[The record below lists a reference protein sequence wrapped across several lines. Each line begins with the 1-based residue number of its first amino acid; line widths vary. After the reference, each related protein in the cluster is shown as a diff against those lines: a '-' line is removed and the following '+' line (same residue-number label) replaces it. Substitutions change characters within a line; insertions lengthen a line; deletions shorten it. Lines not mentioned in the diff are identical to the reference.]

1 MMFLGSLAGFASGLL
16 QDGVKAFINN
26 KEREHE
32 KKIEVEKLKEL
43 NEHTFE
49 LDKKRAELNIELSNT
64 DLQKTQLEYN
74 IKQQD
79 ALIANEATEQKYIEN
94 ITKATLEP
102 FDYDIVFLK
111 PVEYPNNK
119 VGNIVAAII
128 NLLYGIVNSCI
139 GLCSI
144 VKFSKEIINITRP
157 LLSFISLLSIPIV
170 LHFSF
175 INIEGLFSGDKGLE
189 RWIEIIGGMFFLA
202 EYIITFWF
210 YGRHREKMGNIFQ
223 KKN

>member
-1 MMFLGSLAGFASGLL
+1 MMFLGSLAGFLSGVA
-16 QDGVKAFINN
+16 QDGIKLLINRN
-26 KEREHE
+26 EKIHE
-32 KKIEVEKLKEL
+32 KELEIQKIKEL
-43 NEHTFE
+43 NEHAFE

-64 DLQKTQLEYN
+64 NLQKTQLEYN
-74 IKQQD
+74 IRQQD
-79 ALIANEATEQKYIEN
+79 ALIASEDTEQKYIEN

-111 PVEYPNNK
+111 PVEYSDNK
-119 VGNIVAAII
+119 AGNVVAGIV

-157 LLSFISLLSIPIV
+157 LLSFISILSVSVVIYI
-170 LHFSF
+170 SF
-175 INIEGLFSGDKGLE
+175 INIEGLFVGKDGLE
-189 RWIEIIGGMFFLA
+189 RWMVVIESYFFLA

-210 YGRHREKMGNIFQ
+210 YGRRSEKMGNIFQ